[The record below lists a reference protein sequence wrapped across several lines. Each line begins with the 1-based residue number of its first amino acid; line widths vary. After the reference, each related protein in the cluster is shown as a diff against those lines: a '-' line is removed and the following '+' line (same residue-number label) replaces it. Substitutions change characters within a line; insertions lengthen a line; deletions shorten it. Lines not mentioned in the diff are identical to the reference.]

1 MEHQYGEAAKK
12 HQRDELFNIGWVE
25 NRSTWVRELAEK
37 VGAFDRE
44 ELNRCLRTQV
54 DSDSNYFDEQGRV
67 ANKEVA
73 TVRLFDTGYV
83 SIARRLP
90 VFARYAKTE
99 KAGRY
104 VWSGVSFV
112 EIDSSRNAGR
122 VPRKQANDLS
132 LFDFAFLPGEW
143 ESDLSSMALEEP
155 WTVDARPFGVLRS
168 YITNTFSRLW
178 YEKKVLVR
186 DDSYAAFNT
195 GLVDRHYDPIIAYFT
210 RNHIPDRQNWILKFF
225 CSYGSG
231 PQGKEC
237 AGNIKQLPQS
247 AQWFDSID
255 QIYLD
260 PAAEIVPSWEHFVYD
275 NMDRIPVALI
285 KRNIPHDANV
295 LAMLDDAAKIQDWS
309 ARKSAFDKLCDGIR
323 ASPDYEYFDYNMRA
337 AFDAAVKLAMKKV
350 RWNFGMAV
358 PMFYPTRR
366 SYSFLLPLALENP
379 SVVDLALVINK
390 IKDSNNHYQAQT
402 ILTMG
407 MAYNNARLLRRP
419 ETPWLRECFRLHDGK
434 VESLLQP

>member
-1 MEHQYGEAAKK
+1 MEHQYGEATIK
-12 HQRDELFNIGWVE
+12 HQRDELFNIGHVE
-25 NRSTWVRELAEK
+25 NRSTWARELAEK
-37 VGAFDRE
+37 VGTFDRE
-44 ELNRCLRTQV
+44 ELNRRLRMQV
-54 DSDSNYFDEQGRV
+54 DSDSTYFDEHGRL
-67 ANKEVA
+67 ADKEVA
-73 TVRLFDTGYV
+73 TVLMFDTGYV
-83 SIARRLP
+83 SLAKRLP
-90 VFARYAKTE
+90 VFARYQKKKTAKT
-99 KAGRY
+99 GRCD
-104 VWSGVSFV
+104 WSGVSFV
-112 EIDSSRNAGR
+112 EVDSLRNAGR

-132 LFDFAFLPGEW
+132 LFEFAYLPGEW
-143 ESDLSSMALEEP
+143 ESDLSSMALDEP
-155 WTVDARPFGVLRS
+155 WTVDSRPFGVLRS

-186 DDSYAAFNT
+186 DGSCAAFNT

-210 RNHIPDRQNWILKFF
+210 RNHIPNRQNWILKFF

-237 AGNIKQLPQS
+237 AGNIKQLPQP

-275 NMDRIPVALI
+275 NMDRIPVKLI
-285 KRNIPHDANV
+285 KRNMPNDANV
-295 LAMLDDAAKIQDWS
+295 RAMLDDAAKIQEWS
-309 ARKSAFDKLCDGIR
+309 ARKSAFDKLCDEIR
-323 ASPDYEYFDYNMRA
+323 ASSDYEYFDYNMRA

-390 IKDSNNHYQAQT
+390 IKDSCNHYQAQT

-419 ETPWLRECFRLHDGK
+419 ETPWLRECFPSHAGK
-434 VESLLQP
+434 AAA